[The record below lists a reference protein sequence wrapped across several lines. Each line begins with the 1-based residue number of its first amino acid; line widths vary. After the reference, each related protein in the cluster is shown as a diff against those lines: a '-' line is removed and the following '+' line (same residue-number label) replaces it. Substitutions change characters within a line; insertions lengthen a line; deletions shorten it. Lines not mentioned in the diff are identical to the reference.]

1 MNLTKENNNNFTNF
15 QDYYDLSDNVLKDN
29 IEIYYSNYFLEQTR
43 KINIFS
49 VLIILVIGLIGN
61 CLTILVF
68 SQRRFRTNSSNI
80 YLFSLAIVD
89 ALFLSLHVIEDTVR
103 TYNDVYPINNTN
115 ETSFFDFLS
124 NLKNVTDKFLLSCSL
139 INYFRYV
146 IRFISAFIIVAFTLQ
161 RLRLVY
167 FPLSNSFK
175 TKQSA
180 WKTVSIITIMALI
193 SNSWVPFMFEIEK
206 QHCDVKINHRKVY
219 FLLTSVYIGMIMLL
233 PILTIIISN
242 TLILNKTNK
251 EEKKRKIMQI
261 QHLNLIVTNTS
272 CSSTTKNQKSKPIK
286 LDKNYHQYL
295 SIKSQ
300 YSNNSRNTINNR
312 EQLSSHSTF
321 RLKPF
326 YESTHMIKNKLNNK
340 IDSTKKL
347 KNILILISFS
357 YALLNIPYLIT
368 W

>member
-1 MNLTKENNNNFTNF
+1 MNLTKDTNNFTNF
-15 QDYYDLSDNVLKDN
+15 QEYYDLSDHVLNDN

-49 VLIILVIGLIGN
+49 VLIILVVGLIGN

-68 SQRRFRTNSSNI
+68 SQRRFRKNSSNI

-89 ALFLSLHVIEDTVR
+89 VLFLSLHVIEDTVR
-103 TYNDVYPINNTN
+103 TYNDVYPINNSTN

-124 NLKNVTDKFLLSCSL
+124 SLKNVTDKFLISCSL
-139 INYFRYV
+139 VNYFRYV

-180 WKTVSIITIMALI
+180 WKTVSIITIIALI

-206 QHCDVKINHRKVY
+206 QHCDVKINYRKMY
-219 FLLTSVYIGMIMLL
+219 FLLTSVYIGMIMLF
-233 PILTIIISN
+233 PILTIVISN
-242 TLILNKTNK
+242 TFILHKTNK
-251 EEKKRKIMQI
+251 EEKKRKIMQT
-261 QHLNLIVTNTS
+261 QHLHLIVTNTS
-272 CSSTTKNQKSKPIK
+272 CSSTAKNKSKTIK

-300 YSNNSRNTINNR
+300 YSNNSRHTINR
-312 EQLSSHSTF
+312 EQLSSYSTF

-357 YALLNIPYLIT
+357 YAFLNIPYLIT